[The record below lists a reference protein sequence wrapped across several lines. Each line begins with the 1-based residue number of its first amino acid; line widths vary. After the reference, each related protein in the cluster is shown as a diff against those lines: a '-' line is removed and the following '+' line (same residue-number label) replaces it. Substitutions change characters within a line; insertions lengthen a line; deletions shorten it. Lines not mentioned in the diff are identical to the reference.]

1 MSTKSLGLW
10 RFIFGHRKNKHRKL
24 EALASFWN

>member
-1 MSTKSLGLW
+1 MKSLGLW

-24 EALASFWN
+24 VALASFWS